1 MSHTLPHKLKR
12 FIQKQG
18 IKLHKLS
25 DPTRMVKSQHERQC
39 VEICKKLIPLEHTT
53 LLITPLS
60 AKRYIRNDE
69 LDIYVIIEGRHVNII
84 NHVYS
89 YSLVIEGKGMDV
101 ITNLFNAELET
112 RRQKFERE
120 ITSNIKHSLKTISDN
135 IK

>member
-1 MSHTLPHKLKR
+1 MSRNILHKLKR
-12 FIQKQG
+12 FVQKRG
-18 IKLHKLS
+18 IKLHKIS

-39 VEICKKLIPLEHTT
+39 VEICKKLIPLEQTT

-60 AKRYIRNDE
+60 SKRYIRNDE

-89 YSLVIEGKGMDV
+89 SSLVIEGKGMEI
-101 ITNLFNAELET
+101 ITTMFNNELES
-112 RRQKFERE
+112 RRQKFESE

>member
-1 MSHTLPHKLKR
+1 MSRNILHKLKR
-12 FIQKQG
+12 FVQKQG
-18 IKLHKLS
+18 IKLHKIS
-25 DPTRMVKSQHERQC
+25 DPTRLVKSQHERQC
-39 VEICKKLIPLEHTT
+39 VEICKKLIPLEQTT

-60 AKRYIRNDE
+60 NKRYIRNDE

-89 YSLVIEGKGMDV
+89 YSLVIEGKGIEV
-101 ITNLFNAELET
+101 VTNLFNTELET
-112 RRQKFERE
+112 RRQKFESE